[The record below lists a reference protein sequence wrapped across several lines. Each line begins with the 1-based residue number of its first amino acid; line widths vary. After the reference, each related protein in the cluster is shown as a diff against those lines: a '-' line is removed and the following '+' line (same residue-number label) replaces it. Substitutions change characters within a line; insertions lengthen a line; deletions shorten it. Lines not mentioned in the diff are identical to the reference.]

1 MACGVRLRFAV
12 ATALAV
18 ALPVG
23 AEAAN
28 LPAEF
33 SGFWVATDASNNAC
47 RKADIKD
54 EKNNV
59 PVERIMGVGPGTVT
73 FYETNCK
80 LLSVKPLP
88 NANPNDKNQVNAEA
102 DLACSGEGSRW
113 KAREIWHVK
122 TIDGKK
128 VVVVTG
134 LRQTDYLDEKG
145 RKLNTPSIVTTSI
158 YFACE

>member
-1 MACGVRLRFAV
+1 MKLWFAF
-12 ATALAV
+12 AAALA
-18 ALPVG
+18 ATLPVG

-33 SGFWVATDASNNAC
+33 TGFWVATDASNNAC

>member
-1 MACGVRLRFAV
+1 MACRVKLRFAL
-12 ATALAV
+12 AAALAA

-59 PVERIMGVGPGTVT
+59 PIDRIMGVAAGTVT

-88 NANPNDKNQVNAEA
+88 HANPNDKNQVNAEA

-113 KAREIWHVK
+113 KAREIWHVE
-122 TIDGKK
+122 TIDGNK

-134 LRQTDYLDEKG
+134 LRQTDYRDEKG
-145 RKLNTPSIVTTSI
+145 RKQNTPSLVTTAI
-158 YFACE
+158 YFACK

>member
-1 MACGVRLRFAV
+1 VKLRFAF
-12 ATALAV
+12 AAALA
-18 ALPVG
+18 AAHPIG
-23 AEAAN
+23 AVAAN

-33 SGFWVATDASNNAC
+33 TGFWVATDASNNAC

-54 EKNNV
+54 GNNNV
-59 PVERIMGVGPGTVT
+59 PIARIISVAPGTVT

-88 NANPNDKNQVNAEA
+88 HANPNDRNQVNAEA

-113 KAREIWHVK
+113 KAREIWHVE

-128 VVVVTG
+128 VVVATG
-134 LRQTDYLDEKG
+134 LKQTDYLDEKG
-145 RKLNTPSIVTTSI
+145 RKQNTPSLVTTSV